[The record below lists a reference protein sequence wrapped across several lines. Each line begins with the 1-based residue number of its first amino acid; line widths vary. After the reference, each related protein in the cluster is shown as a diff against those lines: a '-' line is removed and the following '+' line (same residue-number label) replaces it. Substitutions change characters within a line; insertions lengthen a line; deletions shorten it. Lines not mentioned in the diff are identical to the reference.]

1 MRNIMKDFRLDNK
14 IAIITGGNRGIG
26 KALSCALAQAGA
38 KVAIV
43 DINIKKDFIEKELQ
57 DAGAEYIFIKADVT
71 DPKQCLDAVTT
82 VVNTWGKVDI
92 LVNNAGA
99 CHNKP
104 AEEIT
109 TDEWLKIVNLN
120 LNSVFYMSQAAGR
133 EMIKAKDGVIVNTS
147 SMSAQVVN
155 YPQPQCSY
163 NATKA
168 GVSQLTKSLAY
179 EWAQHNIRVNA
190 IAPGYIETEL
200 TKLGMDTE
208 WGKIWED
215 LTPMKRV
222 GQPEEL
228 GGLIVYLASP
238 ASSYMTGSIVTID
251 GGYTVI

>member
-1 MRNIMKDFRLDNK
+1 MQNILDKFRLDNK
-14 IAIITGGNRGIG
+14 TALVTGGNRGIG

-38 KVAIV
+38 RIAVV
-43 DINIKKDFIEKELQ
+43 DINIQKDLIESELKA
-57 DAGAEYIFIKADVT
+57 AGVDYMFLKVDVT
-71 DPKQCLDAVTT
+71 DPDQCRDAVQK
-82 VVNTWGKVDI
+82 VVDTWGKLDI
-92 LVNNAGA
+92 LINNAGA
-99 CHNKP
+99 CHNKA
-104 AEEIT
+104 AEDLT
-109 TDEWLKIVNLN
+109 VDEWLKIVNLN

-133 EMIKAKDGVIVNTS
+133 EMIKAKEGVIINTS
-147 SMSAQVVN
+147 SMSAQIVN

-168 GVSQLTKSLAY
+168 GVSHLTKSLAY

-190 IAPGYIETEL
+190 IAPGYIATEL

-222 GQPEEL
+222 GEPDEL
-228 GGLIVYLASP
+228 GGLVVYLASP